1 MSATIVPAL
10 TSPVLDTGATHGGL
24 SQDEASRRLA
34 AWGPNEVTASVRVGP
49 LRQIAKELASPLM
62 LILLAASGAA
72 AWMGQLFDA
81 AIIVGTVAMSA
92 ALDAVQTARSTSA
105 ADRLRQ
111 SIVPTAKALRDGAWR
126 ELPRAELVPGDVV
139 RLSAGD
145 LVPADAILTEARDLH
160 VQQAALT
167 GESMPAEKRATTPAS
182 RDGPADPGRPDL
194 IFLGTSV
201 VAGFGVA
208 EVTATGA
215 RTAFGDIAARL
226 AETPPETDFTR
237 GLRNLGRMLSET
249 VVFLVLF
256 LVLAS
261 VVMHRDPLE
270 SLLFAVA
277 LAVGLVPEFMPM
289 ITTLTL
295 SNGAVRMARSRVIVK
310 HLAAIQ
316 NFGGIDV
323 LCSDKT
329 GTLTRGTMTLAAS
342 YAPDG
347 SPSDDALALAAVNAR
362 FSSGVH
368 SPLDD
373 AILERHGAAPDGY
386 TKLDELPFDAER
398 RRSSVIA
405 TGADGM
411 VIVMKGAPEA
421 VLACCTSFVDRGTI
435 TPLDAAARD
444 RVMGCARDAAERGM
458 RVLAIASRPLPRQAP
473 DRRAAE
479 AELTLRGF
487 LTLEDPPLPDAAGTV
502 AALAADGVTVKIIT
516 GEDAA
521 VARHVCAATGLPNA
535 RVVLGTELDD
545 VSDAAIGPLV
555 ERTDVFARVSPRQKL
570 RIVLALKARGHV
582 VGYLGDGIN
591 DAPSLHAA
599 DVGISVASA
608 VDVAREAADI
618 VLLDRDLAVLHRG
631 ILEGRRAYG
640 NIYKYLLM
648 STSSSLGNMVS
659 MALASV
665 VIPFLPML
673 PSQILLNNFLYD
685 LAQTALPTD
694 RVDDAYLRKPHHW
707 DLRLLRRFMFRVG
720 LVSSV
725 FDLLTF
731 AALLLWFRFLPS
743 LFRSG
748 WFIES
753 LVTQI
758 AVVFVIRT
766 AGNPLRSR
774 PSRALT
780 ATVLAALGIGI
791 VLPFTPLSTAF
802 GLVAPPPLYFAYVA
816 VVTVCY
822 LALVEI
828 VKRRTML
835 PALG

>member
-1 MSATIVPAL
+1 MTATLLPELTPSAPDAGTA
-10 TSPVLDTGATHGGL
+10 ARGL
-24 SQDEASRRLA
+24 SEAEARRRLA
-34 AWGPNEVTASVRVGP
+34 TWGPNEVTQSVRIGP
-49 LRQIAKELASPLM
+49 MRQIAKELASPLM
-62 LILLAASGAA
+62 LILLAASAAA
-72 AWMGQLFDA
+72 AWMGQLFEA

-92 ALDAVQTARSTSA
+92 ALDAIQTARSTSA

-111 SIVPTAKALRDGAWR
+111 SIVPTAVALRDGTWR
-126 ELPRAELVPGDVV
+126 ELPRAELVPGDAV

-145 LVPADAILTEARDLH
+145 LVPADARLTEARDLH

-167 GESMPAEKRATTPAS
+167 GESMPAEKSVGAAVPPDA
-182 RDGPADPGRPDL
+182 PADPARPDL
-194 IFLGTSV
+194 LFLGTSI

-208 EVTATGA
+208 EVTATGP

-226 AETPPETDFTR
+226 AETPPETDFSR
-237 GLRNLGRMLSET
+237 GLRDLSRMLSET

-256 LVLAS
+256 LVLVS
-261 VVMHRDPLE
+261 VVLHRDPLE

-277 LAVGLVPEFMPM
+277 LAVGLIPEFMPM

-295 SNGAVRMARSRVIVK
+295 SNGAVRMAKSRVIVK

-347 SPSDDALALAAVNAR
+347 SPGDEALALAGVNAG

-373 AILERHGAAPDGY
+373 AVLERAGAALAGY
-386 TKLDELPFDAER
+386 TKLDEIPFDAER
-398 RRSSVIA
+398 RRSSVVA
-405 TGADGM
+405 AFADGL
-411 VIVMKGAPEA
+411 VMITKGAPEA
-421 VLACCTSFVDRGTI
+421 VLACCTTFAEQGRSCA
-435 TPLDAAARD
+435 LDDAARD
-444 RVMGCARDAAERGM
+444 RVMARAREAAQRGM
-458 RVLAIASRPLPRQAP
+458 RVLAIASRSLPRQARYGR
-473 DRRAAE
+473 DDERD
-479 AELTLRGF
+479 LTLRGF
-487 LTLEDPPLPDAAGTV
+487 LTLEDPPLPDAGNTV

-516 GEDAA
+516 GDDAA
-521 VARHVCAATGLPNA
+521 VASHVCAQTGLANA
-535 RVVLGTELDD
+535 RIVLGSELDE
-545 VSDAAIGPLV
+545 VSDAAIGALV

-694 RVDDAYLRKPHHW
+694 HVDDTYLRKPHHW
-707 DLRLLRRFMFRVG
+707 DLKLLRRFMFRVG

-725 FDLLTF
+725 FDALTF
-731 AALLLWFRFLPS
+731 AALLFWFRAQPT

-774 PSRALT
+774 PSRALA
-780 ATVLAALGIGI
+780 ATVLAALAIGI
-791 VLPFTPLSTAF
+791 VLPFTPLAAAF
-802 GLVAPPPLYFAYVA
+802 GLVAPPPVYFAYVA
-816 VVTVCY
+816 GVTVCY
-822 LALVEI
+822 LALVEG
-828 VKRRTML
+828 VKRHTML